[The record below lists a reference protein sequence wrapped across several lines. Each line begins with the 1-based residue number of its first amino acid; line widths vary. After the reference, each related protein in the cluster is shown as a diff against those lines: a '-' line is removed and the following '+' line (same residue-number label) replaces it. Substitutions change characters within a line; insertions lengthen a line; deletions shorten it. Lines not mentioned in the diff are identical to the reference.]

1 MVIANKFFEAMK
13 EFKIPKKLMRLA
25 RATFKHVKCR
35 VKMQN
40 NLSEPFGTL
49 TGIRVGDALSC
60 ILFNLALEKVIR
72 DSGIETKGTI
82 YNKTIQ
88 ILAYADDIVSVG
100 RNIGVLKEEIKN
112 LSNTAKEMGL
122 TINLQKTKYMEVTK
136 KPTNLR
142 MLEVD
147 DQEFERAREFKYLG
161 STLTEDN
168 NITTEIKL
176 RILMAN
182 RDSYGLKKQLSSRY
196 QGRQTKCTLYNTCK
210 AHTYLWK

>member
-1 MVIANKFFEAMK
+1 MK
-13 EFKIPKKLMRLA
+13 ESKIPQKLMGLA
-25 RATFKHVKCR
+25 RATLKHVKCR

-49 TGIRVGDALSC
+49 TGLRQGDALSC

-72 DSGIETKGTI
+72 DSGIETRGTI
-82 YNKTIQ
+82 YNKTVQ
-88 ILAYADDIVSVG
+88 ILAYADDIVLVR
-100 RNIGVLKEEIKN
+100 RNIGVLKEAIKN
-112 LSNTAKEMGL
+112 LRKATKEMGL

-142 MLEVD
+142 MLKVD
-147 DQEFERAREFKYLG
+147 DQEFERVREFKYLG

-168 NITTEIKL
+168 NINTEIKL
-176 RILMAN
+176 RIVMAN
-182 RDSYGLKKQLSSRY
+182 RASCGLKKQLSLRY
-196 QGRQTKCTLYNTCK
+196 LGRQTKCTLYDTCK